1 MEKDKLHQAVES
13 LLDLFGDDL
22 PEDFSHANQTFTERA
37 EAWVLHALDE
47 LEQEVA
53 DFHEAEGS

>member
-1 MEKDKLHQAVES
+1 MDKDKLQAAVQL
-13 LLDLFGDDL
+13 LLDLFGDDV
-22 PEDFSHANQTFTERA
+22 PEGFRHEGQTFTERA
-37 EAWVLHALDE
+37 EAWILHALDE